1 MDDYRMA
8 RKRIFRRH
16 AMVLAVAVFILS
28 LIAWWKQGLTTA
40 LIGGLSLFAFLFLV
54 MLAEHYFEGRKH
66 GRR

>member
-1 MDDYRMA
+1 
-8 RKRIFRRH
+8 
-16 AMVLAVAVFILS
+16 MVLAVAVFILS